1 MAGQSAGR
9 ETLDPTAWEALVQ
22 RKGEPVKAY
31 TAFLDYVRLG
41 AGRSLKTLLVH
52 YRAEYRGQVEGEMG
66 AETPPTRRL
75 ATLETWSSKHQ
86 WQARLQAYI
95 NERAHRDQVLWEE
108 RRRALQEVSWQRGG
122 ELLGLADRILA
133 HAPLFDGK
141 KRRVRGQKGEPD
153 TIVESLALKAD
164 TALKAVELAIKLQR
178 EAANVPAVVRM
189 EHTGEHGG
197 PIQTSGVVIYLP
209 DNGRQAAPDVP
220 DTPEGVPGED
230 LPV

>member
-41 AGRSLKTLLVH
+41 AGRSLKTLLVQ
-52 YRAEYRGQVEGEMG
+52 YRRVQSESKASPDSG
-66 AETPPTRRL
+66 ATPPTLRL
-75 ATLETWSSKHQ
+75 ATLKTWSSKHQ

-95 NERAHRDQVLWEE
+95 AERTRREQVVWEE
-108 RRRALQEVSWQRGG
+108 RRRDLQETAWQRGG

-141 KRRVRGQKGEPD
+141 KRRIRGQNGEPD
-153 TIVESLALKAD
+153 TIVESLALKAEV
-164 TALKAVELAIKLQR
+164 ALKAIELAIKLQR
-178 EAANVPAVVRM
+178 DAAEVPNLIRLQHVDAEGRPAPVAITIIAPPRPP
-189 EHTGEHGG
+189 EHDDDGSDG
-197 PIQTSGVVIYLP
+197 P
-209 DNGRQAAPDVP
+209 
-220 DTPEGVPGED
+220 
-230 LPV
+230 